1 MKEVYFK
8 QIMIADLQNKTARVQ
23 SFEKGLNVVTSMDNH
38 VGKSSL
44 LKSMYYTLGAEVDFD
59 SVWDRQSKLY
69 VVTLSVDEKEYCIAR
84 FLKRFAVFEGKIL
97 IKITDSVTQEL
108 APLLGDI
115 FDFSV
120 YLPNK
125 HTGKVEMAPPVF
137 TFMPYYID
145 QDKGWS
151 GLYGS
156 FASITQY
163 KSTDRIKSLYYHL
176 NIYTKRTVELMA
188 ERDHL
193 KEHLEILENE
203 RDRLNTI
210 LSALREETANLPP
223 ADTIS
228 ELDIHLEAPK
238 KRIEQLVTQIGEI
251 RNEIQGLETALQQ
264 HQYNLHVIQD
274 YISAKDHTAESN
286 EHKFHVCPNCGYVF
300 DEEIFNLVR
309 SNYGALNEEYICQ
322 QIRLLV
328 NSTSDKL
335 DLGKERYVSL
345 RQQMAEEETAFQ
357 SEKNVFDIYVRQRG
371 LADSTRRF
379 QQQLSKTISDM
390 QQIDQNTREI
400 SKELRKLPNKK
411 EVEERYIEYVR
422 LNIMTLDA
430 WDPAYDGA
438 IHLLEPIKA
447 QGTLENKII
456 LAQFVA
462 LFQTMEYF
470 KTSATRF
477 SFVVDSPRAKE
488 ASVSSSKD
496 ILKMI
501 AQMKMLPQIILAT
514 IDYSEYC
521 SEIEAPANIIILT
534 EKWKLLNENDY
545 IKNQETILALSELLK
560 KQV

>member
-1 MKEVYFK
+1 MYF
-8 QIMIADLQNKTARVQ
+8 
-23 SFEKGLNVVTSMDNH
+23 
-38 VGKSSL
+38 
-44 LKSMYYTLGAEVDFD
+44 TLGAEVDFD

-371 LADSTRRF
+371 LADSIRRF

-390 QQIDQNTREI
+390 QEIDQNTREI